1 MDMVGIDKVV
11 TVINLLS
18 SLRYYQPTQL
28 FMILDQNWGEFDLV
42 MRVRWPGF
50 NMEQVMVVR
59 VVEFWGNHF
68 TFPGFVS

>member
-42 MRVRWPGF
+42 MRVRWLGF
-50 NMEQVMVVR
+50 NME
-59 VVEFWGNHF
+59 
-68 TFPGFVS
+68 